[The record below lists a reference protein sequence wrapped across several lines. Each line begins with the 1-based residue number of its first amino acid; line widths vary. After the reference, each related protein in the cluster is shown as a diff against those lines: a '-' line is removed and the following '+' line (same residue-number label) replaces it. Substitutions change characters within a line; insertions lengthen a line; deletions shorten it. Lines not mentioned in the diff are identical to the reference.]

1 MYVSRPLKEGFPGP
15 NMTHWE
21 DFYNTHLPPADFED
35 NRSLLKEFCERHN
48 KLQNRIVLVTVSVL
62 SGGTTVP
69 LEHNTVR
76 FVDNFSAGTRGSAS
90 AEYFLDNDYA
100 VIFMHR
106 HKSLEPFTRHFT
118 GQQFFDML
126 DIADNSQSSTI
137 AIKPD
142 SVDVF
147 APVLAKYKIARE
159 TQMILYVNFTSVVD
173 YMWLLRAA
181 CECLAAFEERAVLY
195 LAAAVSDF
203 YIPEDMMLLFLLR
216 CGSFCRPVEPYH
228 SLNWVIEK
236 LLSDPILNFNKSY
249 HSQDT
254 PVEDDQPGVAPTHK
268 MQSGDGAPTISLQ
281 LVPKMLAPLASL
293 WVPHAFVVSFKLETD
308 ESLLIVKARDSLNK
322 YKHKLVIANV
332 LQTRKHRVVFVTP
345 TDSYE
350 LHLTREQT
358 LQGLEIE
365 EPIVADVVQK
375 HGEYISNAQ
384 QRQ

>member
-1 MYVSRPLKEGFPGP
+1 
-15 NMTHWE
+15 MTHWE

-48 KLQNRIVLVTVSVL
+48 TLQNRIVLVTRKYGCQY

-90 AEYFLDNDYA
+90 AEYFLDHDYA

-126 DIADNSQSSTI
+126 DIADNSLSSTI

-181 CECLAAFEERAVLY
+181 CECLAAFEQRAVLY

-203 YIPEDMMLLFLLR
+203 YIPEDMMEEQER
-216 CGSFCRPVEPYH
+216 QDGSCISRSPFCSRH
-228 SLNWVIEK
+228 S
-236 LLSDPILNFNKSY
+236 PILSQNMLVRLLEGKEKEEESEFN
-249 HSQDT
+249 
-254 PVEDDQPGVAPTHK
+254 PTHK

-350 LHLTREQT
+350 LHLSREQT

-375 HGEYISNAQ
+375 HGEFISNAQ

>member
-1 MYVSRPLKEGFPGP
+1 M
-15 NMTHWE
+15 
-21 DFYNTHLPPADFED
+21 
-35 NRSLLKEFCERHN
+35 
-48 KLQNRIVLVTVSVL
+48 
-62 SGGTTVP
+62 P

-90 AEYFLDNDYA
+90 AEYFLDHDYA

-126 DIADNSQSSTI
+126 DIADNSLSSTI

-203 YIPEDMMLLFLLR
+203 YIPEDMMVSGTPLAHFLYSAVSPCHVGNLVIDCTFSRWRWSGFVASSRVAWKLLF
-216 CGSFCRPVEPYH
+216 
-228 SLNWVIEK
+228 I
-236 LLSDPILNFNKSY
+236 D
-249 HSQDT
+249 
-254 PVEDDQPGVAPTHK
+254 
-268 MQSGDGAPTISLQ
+268 LQ
-281 LVPKMLAPLASL
+281 C
-293 WVPHAFVVSFKLETD
+293 
-308 ESLLIVKARDSLNK
+308 
-322 YKHKLVIANV
+322 
-332 LQTRKHRVVFVTP
+332 
-345 TDSYE
+345 
-350 LHLTREQT
+350 
-358 LQGLEIE
+358 
-365 EPIVADVVQK
+365 
-375 HGEYISNAQ
+375 
-384 QRQ
+384 